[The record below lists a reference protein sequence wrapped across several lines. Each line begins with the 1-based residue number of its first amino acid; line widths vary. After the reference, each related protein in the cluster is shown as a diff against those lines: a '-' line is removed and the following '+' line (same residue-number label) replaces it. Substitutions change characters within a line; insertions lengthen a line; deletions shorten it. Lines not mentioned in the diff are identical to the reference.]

1 MYTEV
6 EALAKMNS
14 PFIIKYYGTVSRDD
28 RLYIITEFADK
39 GNIAHFLKSQKKGL
53 DETLIWKIFLQCVM
67 GLHHIHVK
75 RILHRDI
82 KTLNIF
88 LDKDNNVKIGDMG
101 ISKIMGT
108 NSQFAQTLVGTPYYL
123 APELCEGQQ
132 YNEKA
137 DMWALGIVLY
147 ECCTN
152 GERPFEASNLA
163 PLVFK
168 IMNKQVPDVLGYS
181 PELTQMV
188 ALLLK
193 KNMHQRASSHDIL
206 THPTVTKKAKELHI
220 DLSVVGMDYDLAAY
234 ASMVGKMEK
243 HSVQQQLGDMGCGD
257 TRRSPMRDA
266 VEPERKNEVANGY
279 KEYVRGLEAANTA
292 PPPPP
297 RPPPP
302 PTPAEP
308 PAEQG
313 FREPAGAGPGAAAG
327 SGDLGS
333 TVSSG
338 VPPGRGWAT
347 TTISSRLNPNP

>member
-1 MYTEV
+1 
-6 EALAKMNS
+6 
-14 PFIIKYYGTVSRDD
+14 
-28 RLYIITEFADK
+28 
-39 GNIAHFLKSQKKGL
+39 
-53 DETLIWKIFLQCVM
+53 
-67 GLHHIHVK
+67 
-75 RILHRDI
+75 
-82 KTLNIF
+82 
-88 LDKDNNVKIGDMG
+88 MG